1 MGNCIICGTP
11 VDGEICQSHE
21 EDAVFEF
28 RGTTA
33 SQLTPDRYY
42 RGTVDGYADFGVFVD
57 IGDHVTGL
65 LHRSELDQR
74 LESLDWE
81 PGDDVFVQVLDVRDN
96 GNVDLGWSIRQ
107 REREFRGK
115 LIETADDEYR
125 PEELEDDA
133 DGASA
138 DANES
143 SAETTTETTDESES
157 STETPDESPAATS
170 DGSDQELT
178 DDRAAK
184 AGELQAAPEDTE
196 PESEPETESVDD
208 GQPAAAEAAGT
219 VTSGGSV
226 ATESAAASTP
236 ATDDAAD
243 AEPESES
250 EPALKRTT
258 IESIENKVGSV
269 VRLEGEITGV
279 RQTSGPTVFELR
291 DETGTVECAA
301 FEEAGVRAYPDVE
314 LEDVVALEGEV
325 ERHHGDLQVETE
337 SLDILEGEDEQTI
350 VDRLESAIER
360 EARPAD
366 VALLADHEAV
376 AAVED
381 EVADAATAIRRA
393 VMEARPV
400 VVRHGATADGY
411 VAGAAIE
418 RAVLPLIREKHTR
431 EDAEYHYFERRPLDG
446 RVYDMD
452 AATSDVTSMLE
463 ARDRH
468 GEQLPLVVLVD
479 AGSTIESTDGYELL
493 SLYDADSVVIDDSR
507 ADDEVGDAVDVAVAP
522 SLAGADVTDV
532 TSTALATNVAAHVN
546 DDVRDD
552 LEHLP
557 AVSYWENTPEDYL
570 ELATEA
576 GYDETGVSERREAI
590 ALEAYYQSYK
600 DKRELVIDLLF
611 GDDESARPRDGDLA
625 AHVSEQFRDKL
636 ETELE
641 TARENLTVRGLDG
654 VTVSV
659 LDTDAFTHRYN
670 FPTTILLL
678 DALHRSERDR
688 ADPPYVTLG
697 VGDDELHVRATEPVN
712 VRDLGD
718 AIAEAVP
725 NGGVSV
731 VGGRDGHV
739 EFLPG
744 ARDAVREAA
753 LEALGETLA

>member
-11 VDGEICQSHE
+11 VDGEICESHE

-28 RGTTA
+28 RGTSA
-33 SQLTPDRYY
+33 SQLTPGRYY

-81 PGDDVFVQVLDVRDN
+81 PGDEVFVQVLDVRDN

-107 REREFRGK
+107 REREFRGH

-125 PEELEDDA
+125 PEDLEDEGEDDTA
-133 DGASA
+133 
-138 DANES
+138 
-143 SAETTTETTDESES
+143 AETVDESD
-157 STETPDESPAATS
+157 DESPA
-170 DGSDQELT
+170 
-178 DDRAAK
+178 
-184 AGELQAAPEDTE
+184 AGELQAAATE
-196 PESEPETESVDD
+196 ETE
-208 GQPAAAEAAGT
+208 PAAAEPAGA
-219 VTSGGSV
+219 VSSSGSV
-226 ATESAAASTP
+226 ATETAAASTP
-236 ATDDAAD
+236 TTDDAETE
-243 AEPESES
+243 AEE

-258 IESIENKVGSV
+258 VDAIENQVGSV

-291 DETGTVECAA
+291 DETATVECAA
-301 FEEAGVRAYPDVE
+301 FKEAGVRAYPAVE
-314 LEDVVALEGEV
+314 LEDIVALEGEV
-325 ERHHGDLQVETE
+325 ERHNGDLQVETE
-337 SLDILEGEDEQTI
+337 SLDILEGEARETV
-350 VDRLESAIER
+350 VDRLESALER
-360 EARPAD
+360 EARPDD
-366 VALLADHEAV
+366 VAPLADHDAV

-381 EVADAATAIRRA
+381 GIADAATAIRRA

-452 AATSDVTSMLE
+452 AATNDVTSMLE

-468 GEQLPLVVLVD
+468 GEQLPLVVLID
-479 AGSTIESTDGYELL
+479 AGSTVESVDGYDLL
-493 SLYDADSVVIDDSR
+493 SLYDAEALVIDDSR
-507 ADDEVGDAVDVAVAP
+507 ADGEITDAVSVAVAP
-522 SLAGADVTDV
+522 SLAGADVSDV

-557 AVSYWENTPEDYL
+557 AVSYWEETPEAYL
-570 ELATEA
+570 ELAREA
-576 GYDETGVSERREAI
+576 GYDETGVSERREAV

-600 DKRELVIDLLF
+600 DKRELIIDLLF
-611 GDDESARPRDGDLA
+611 GDGEDSDRPRNGDLA

-641 TARENLTVRGLDG
+641 TARENLTVEGVDG

-688 ADPPYVTLG
+688 ADTYVTLG
-697 VGDDELHVRATEPVN
+697 VGDDELHVRATADVN

-725 NGGVSV
+725 HGGVSV
-731 VGGRDGHV
+731 VGGVDGHV

-744 ARDAVREAA
+744 ERDAVREAA

>member
-11 VDGEICQSHE
+11 VDGEICESHE

-28 RGTTA
+28 RGTAA
-33 SQLTPDRYY
+33 SQLTPGRYY

-65 LHRSELDQR
+65 LHRSELDRR

-115 LIETADDEYR
+115 LIETADDEYQ
-125 PEELEDDA
+125 PE
-133 DGASA
+133 
-138 DANES
+138 
-143 SAETTTETTDESES
+143 DESETEES
-157 STETPDESPAATS
+157 STETTTESELESADESDAS
-170 DGSDQELT
+170 
-178 DDRAAK
+178 
-184 AGELQAAPEDTE
+184 AGELQAAAEESETD
-196 PESEPETESVDD
+196 SEPEPNADSVDD
-208 GQPAAAEAAGT
+208 GQPAAAETAGT
-219 VTSGGSV
+219 VASSGSV

-236 ATDDAAD
+236 TAEDAAD
-243 AEPESES
+243 ADTES
-250 EPALKRTT
+250 EPEPALNRTT
-258 IESIENKVGSV
+258 IDAIENQVGSV

-279 RQTSGPTVFELR
+279 RQTSGPTVFELS

-301 FEEAGVRAYPDVE
+301 FEEAGVRAYPQVE
-314 LEDVVALEGEV
+314 IDDVVALEGEV
-325 ERHHGDLQVETE
+325 EHHHGDLQVETE
-337 SLDILEGEDEQTI
+337 TLDILEGEDRETV
-350 VDRLESAIER
+350 VDRLESAIEE

-366 VALLADHEAV
+366 VAPLADHEAV

-381 EVADAATAIRRA
+381 SIADAATAIRRA
-393 VMEARPV
+393 VMEARPI

-431 EDAEYHYFERRPLDG
+431 DDAEYHYFERRPLDG

-479 AGSTIESTDGYELL
+479 AGSTIESIDGYELL
-493 SLYDADSVVIDDSR
+493 SLYDADALVIDDSR
-507 ADDEVGDAVDVAVAP
+507 ADEQITDAVDVAVAP
-522 SLAGADVTDV
+522 SLAGVDVDDV
-532 TSTALATNVAAHVN
+532 TSAALAANVAAHVN
-546 DDVRDD
+546 DDVRAD

-557 AVSYWENTPEDYL
+557 AVSYWENTPDAYL
-570 ELATEA
+570 ELASEA
-576 GYDETGVSERREAI
+576 GYDETGISERREAV

-611 GDDESARPRDGDLA
+611 GDDESDRPRNGDLA

-641 TARENLTVRGLDG
+641 TARENLSVRGING

-678 DALHRSERDR
+678 DALHRGERDR
-688 ADPPYVTLG
+688 TDPPYVTLG

-725 NGGVSV
+725 NAGVSV
-731 VGGRDGHV
+731 VGGQDGHV

-744 ARDAVREAA
+744 ERDAVREAA

>member
-1 MGNCIICGTP
+1 MGNCIICGTS

-28 RGTTA
+28 RGTA
-33 SQLTPDRYY
+33 PSQLTPGRYY

-65 LHRSELDQR
+65 LHRSELDKR

-81 PGDDVFVQVLDVRDN
+81 PGDEVFVQVLDVRDN

-107 REREFRGK
+107 REREFRGH
-115 LIETADDEYR
+115 LVETADDEFL
-125 PEELEDDA
+125 PEELEDDGDDGSDDDSA
-133 DGASA
+133 DDSDAEPEPAPETAASA
-138 DANES
+138 DDTGPSDEAS
-143 SAETTTETTDESES
+143 PSTGGAET
-157 STETPDESPAATS
+157 
-170 DGSDQELT
+170 
-178 DDRAAK
+178 
-184 AGELQAAPEDTE
+184 
-196 PESEPETESVDD
+196 V
-208 GQPAAAEAAGT
+208 AAE
-219 VTSGGSV
+219 SGSV
-226 ATESAAASTP
+226 AAETAVSTP

-243 AEPESES
+243 AEPEA

-258 IESIENKVGSV
+258 IDAIGNQVGSV

-291 DETGTVECAA
+291 DETATVECAA
-301 FEEAGVRAYPDVE
+301 FEEAGVRAYPDVDV
-314 LEDVVALEGEV
+314 EDVVALEGEI

-337 SLDILEGEDEQTI
+337 TLEILEGEARETV

-366 VALLADHEAV
+366 VAPLADHDAV
-376 AAVED
+376 AAVES
-381 EVADAATAIRRA
+381 EIGDAATAIRRA

-400 VVRHGATADGY
+400 VVRHAATADGY

-418 RAVLPLIREKHTR
+418 RAALPLIREKHTR
-431 EDAEYHYFERRPLDG
+431 EDAEYHYFERRPLEG

-452 AATSDVTSMLE
+452 AATDDVTSMLE

-468 GEQLPLVVLVD
+468 DEQLPLVVLVG
-479 AGSTIESTDGYELL
+479 AGSTVESVDGYELL
-493 SLYDADSVVIDDSR
+493 SLYGAEALVVDDSR
-507 ADDEVGDAVDVAVAP
+507 ADEEVVDAVTAAVAP
-522 SLAGADVTDV
+522 SLAGADVADA
-532 TSTALATNVAAHVN
+532 TSTALAANVAAHVN
-546 DDVRDD
+546 DDVRAD

-557 AVSYWENTPEDYL
+557 AVSYWEDAPETYL
-570 ELATEA
+570 ELAAEA
-576 GYDETGVSERREAI
+576 GYDETDISERREAV
-590 ALEAYYQSYK
+590 ALEAFYQSYK
-600 DKRELVIDLLF
+600 DKRELIADLLF
-611 GDDESARPRDGDLA
+611 DGNADLA

-641 TARENLTVRGLDG
+641 TARENRTTREVDGLTV
-654 VTVSV
+654 TV
-659 LDTDAFTHRYN
+659 LDTDAFTHRYD

-678 DALHRSERDR
+678 DALHRREREES
-688 ADPPYVTLG
+688 AATLG
-697 VGDDELHVRATEPVN
+697 VGDDELHVRTTERVD
-712 VRDLGD
+712 VRDLGS
-718 AIAEAVP
+718 AIAERVP
-725 NGGVSV
+725 NGGVHV

-744 ARDAVREAA
+744 ERDAVQEAA

>member
-11 VDGEICQSHE
+11 VDGEICESHE

-28 RGTTA
+28 DGNSP
-33 SQLTPDRYY
+33 SQLTPGRYY

-65 LHRSELDQR
+65 LHRSELDKR

-115 LIETADDEYR
+115 LIDTGSDEVR
-125 PEELEDDA
+125 PEEFEDD
-133 DGASA
+133 
-138 DANES
+138 
-143 SAETTTETTDESES
+143 TDETATHAGATDDAVDADDVAAGDLQAAADDGGPTE
-157 STETPDESPAATS
+157 TETP
-170 DGSDQELT
+170 
-178 DDRAAK
+178 
-184 AGELQAAPEDTE
+184 APDA
-196 PESEPETESVDD
+196 SE
-208 GQPAAAEAAGT
+208 T
-219 VTSGGSV
+219 VTGGSGSV

-243 AEPESES
+243 AEPET
-250 EPALKRTT
+250 EPALNRTT
-258 IESIENKVGSV
+258 IDSIDAQVGSV

-291 DETGTVECAA
+291 DETATVECAA

-314 LEDVVALEGEV
+314 IDDVVALEGEV
-325 ERHHGDLQVETE
+325 ERHHGELQIETE
-337 SLDILEGEDEQTI
+337 SLEILAGEERET
-350 VDRLESAIER
+350 VHDRLEDAIES
-360 EARPAD
+360 EARPAAVD
-366 VALLADHEAV
+366 LLADHDAV
-376 AAVED
+376 TAVED
-381 EVADAATAIRRA
+381 GLVDAATAIRRA
-393 VMEARPV
+393 VMEARPI

-452 AATSDVTSMLE
+452 AATNDVTSMLE

-479 AGSTIESTDGYELL
+479 AGSTVESVDGYDLL
-493 SLYDADSVVIDDSR
+493 SMYDANALVIDDSR
-507 ADDEVGDAVDVAVAP
+507 ADEAIVDAVSVAVTP
-522 SLAGADVTDV
+522 SLEGVDVSDV
-532 TSTALATNVAAHVN
+532 TSTALAANVAAHVS
-546 DDVRDD
+546 DDVRSD

-557 AVSYWENTPEDYL
+557 AVSYWEDAPADYVD
-570 ELATEA
+570 LAAEA
-576 GYDETGVSERREAI
+576 GYDETDIANRREAV

-600 DKRELVIDLLF
+600 DKRELIIDLLF
-611 GDDESARPRDGDLA
+611 EDSDASTPRNDGLA
-625 AHVSEQFRDKL
+625 AHVSEQFRAKL
-636 ETELE
+636 ESELE
-641 TARENLTVRGLDG
+641 TAQENCTVRGVDG
-654 VTVSV
+654 VTVTL
-659 LDTDAFTHRYN
+659 LDTDAFTHRYD
-670 FPTTILLL
+670 FPTTVLLL
-678 DALHRSERDR
+678 DELHRRERDR
-688 ADPPYVTLG
+688 ADAPFVTLG
-697 VGDDELHVRATEPVN
+697 VGSDELHVRATESLN

-718 AIAEAVP
+718 AIAEQASDA
-725 NGGVSV
+725 GVSV
-731 VGGRDGHV
+731 VGGADGHV

-744 ARDAVREAA
+744 ERDAVREAA
-753 LEALGETLA
+753 IDALAETLA

>member
-11 VDGEICQSHE
+11 VDGEICESHE

-28 RGTTA
+28 RGTSP
-33 SQLTPDRYY
+33 SQLTPGRYY
-42 RGTVDGYADFGVFVD
+42 RGTVDGYADFGVFID

-65 LHRSELDQR
+65 LHRSELDRR

-107 REREFRGK
+107 REREFRGH
-115 LIETADDEYR
+115 LIETADGEYR
-125 PEELEDDA
+125 PEDLEDEED
-133 DGASA
+133 D
-138 DANES
+138 
-143 SAETTTETTDESES
+143 TETETSDES
-157 STETPDESPAATS
+157 DAESPS
-170 DGSDQELT
+170 
-178 DDRAAK
+178 
-184 AGELQAAPEDTE
+184 AGELQAAAN
-196 PESEPETESVDD
+196 ETET
-208 GQPAAAEAAGT
+208 AAAEPAGA
-219 VTSGGSV
+219 VSSSGSV
-226 ATESAAASTP
+226 ATETAAASTP
-236 ATDDAAD
+236 TTDDAA
-243 AEPESES
+243 EE

-258 IESIENKVGSV
+258 VDAIENQVGSV

-291 DETGTVECAA
+291 DETATVECAA
-301 FEEAGVRAYPDVE
+301 FKEAGVRAYPAVE
-314 LEDVVALEGEV
+314 LEDIVALEGEV
-325 ERHHGDLQVETE
+325 ERHNGDLQVETE
-337 SLDILEGEDEQTI
+337 SLEILDGEARQTV
-350 VDRLESAIER
+350 VDRLESALEQ
-360 EARPAD
+360 EARPED
-366 VALLADHEAV
+366 VAPLADHDAV

-381 EVADAATAIRRA
+381 GIADAATAIRRA

-452 AATSDVTSMLE
+452 AATNDVTSMLE

-479 AGSTIESTDGYELL
+479 AGSTVESVDGYDLL
-493 SLYDADSVVIDDSR
+493 SLYDAEALVIDDSR
-507 ADDEVGDAVDVAVAP
+507 ADDEITDAVSVAVAP
-522 SLAGADVTDV
+522 SLAGADVADV

-557 AVSYWENTPEDYL
+557 AVSYWEDTPEAYL
-570 ELATEA
+570 ELAREA
-576 GYDETGVSERREAI
+576 GYDETGVSERREAV

-600 DKRELVIDLLF
+600 DKRELIIDLLF
-611 GDDESARPRDGDLA
+611 GDGEDSERPRNGDLA

-641 TARENLTVRGLDG
+641 TARENLTVEDVDG

-678 DALHRSERDR
+678 DALHRSEREQ
-688 ADPPYVTLG
+688 AATHVTLG
-697 VGDDELHVRATEPVN
+697 VGDDELHVRATEDVN

-731 VGGRDGHV
+731 VGGADGHV

-744 ARDAVREAA
+744 ERDAVRDAA

>member
-11 VDGEICQSHE
+11 VDGEICESHE

-28 RGTTA
+28 HGNSP
-33 SQLTPDRYY
+33 SQLTPGRYY

-65 LHRSELDQR
+65 LHRSELDKR

-81 PGDDVFVQVLDVRDN
+81 PGDDVFVQVLEVRDN

-115 LIETADDEYR
+115 LIDTGTDEVRPEAFETEDDDHSQETADGGDRSEAAVS
-125 PEELEDDA
+125 DVDA
-133 DGASA
+133 DDVEAGDLQATA
-138 DANES
+138 DDGGP
-143 SAETTTETTDESES
+143 TD
-157 STETPDESPAATS
+157 TESPAPDASETVAS
-170 DGSDQELT
+170 GS
-178 DDRAAK
+178 
-184 AGELQAAPEDTE
+184 
-196 PESEPETESVDD
+196 
-208 GQPAAAEAAGT
+208 
-219 VTSGGSV
+219 GSV

-243 AEPESES
+243 AEP
-250 EPALKRTT
+250 ALNRTT
-258 IESIENKVGSV
+258 IDAIDSQVGSV

-291 DETGTVECAA
+291 DETATVECAA

-314 LEDVVALEGEV
+314 IDDVVALEGEV
-325 ERHHGDLQVETE
+325 ERHHGELQIETE
-337 SLDILEGEDEQTI
+337 SLNILQDEDRQA
-350 VDRLESAIER
+350 VRDRLENAIES

-366 VALLADHEAV
+366 VGLLADNDAV
-376 AAVED
+376 TAVED
-381 EVADAATAIRRA
+381 GIVDAATAIRRA
-393 VMEARPV
+393 VMEARPI

-452 AATSDVTSMLE
+452 AATDDVTSMLE

-479 AGSTIESTDGYELL
+479 AGSTVESVDGYDLL
-493 SLYDADSVVIDDSR
+493 SMYDAEALVVDDSR
-507 ADDEVGDAVDVAVAP
+507 ADEEIGDAVTVAVAP
-522 SLAGADVTDV
+522 SLAGADVSDV
-532 TSTALATNVAAHVN
+532 TSTALAANVAAHVN
-546 DDVRDD
+546 DGVRAD
-552 LEHLP
+552 LQHLP
-557 AVSYWENTPEDYL
+557 AVSYWENAPADYVD
-570 ELATEA
+570 LAADA
-576 GYDETGVSERREAI
+576 GYDETAISNRREAV

-611 GDDESARPRDGDLA
+611 EDSDASSPRNDGLA
-625 AHVSEQFRDKL
+625 AHVSEQFRAKL

-641 TARENLTVRGLDG
+641 TAQENATDRAVDG
-654 VTVSV
+654 VTVTL
-659 LDTDAFTHRYN
+659 LDTDAFTHRYD
-670 FPTTILLL
+670 FPTTVLLL
-678 DALHRSERDR
+678 DELHRRERDR
-688 ADPPYVTLG
+688 ADTPFVTLG
-697 VGDDELHVRATEPVN
+697 VGSDELHVRTTASLN

-718 AIAEAVP
+718 AIAERAP
-725 NGGVSV
+725 NAGVSV
-731 VGGRDGHV
+731 VGGADGHV

-744 ARDAVREAA
+744 ERDAVREAA
-753 LEALGETLA
+753 LDALAETLA

>member
-28 RGTTA
+28 TGTSA
-33 SQLTPDRYY
+33 SQLTPGRYY
-42 RGTVDGYADFGVFVD
+42 RGTVDGYADFGVFID

-65 LHRSELDQR
+65 LHRSELDRR

-115 LIETADDEYR
+115 LIETADGEYR
-125 PEELEDDA
+125 PDELEAETDDET
-133 DGASA
+133 DDEA
-138 DANES
+138 DAPAIGES
-143 SAETTTETTDESES
+143 
-157 STETPDESPAATS
+157 
-170 DGSDQELT
+170 T
-178 DDRAAK
+178 DDGEQEFSDDGGVT
-184 AGELQAAPEDTE
+184 AGELQAAADE
-196 PESEPETESVDD
+196 PEPETSPDAVDEN
-208 GQPAAAEAAGT
+208 QPAAAETAGT
-219 VTSGGSV
+219 VASSGSV
-226 ATESAAASTP
+226 ATESAAASRP
-236 ATDDAAD
+236 ATDAESD
-243 AEPESES
+243 AESEA
-250 EPALKRTT
+250 ALNRTAIDA
-258 IESIENKVGSV
+258 IETQVGNV

-314 LEDVVALEGEV
+314 VDDAVALEGEV

-337 SLDILEGEDEQTI
+337 VLEVLSDEDRKTV

-360 EARPAD
+360 EARPSN
-366 VALLADHEAV
+366 VALLADHESV

-381 EVADAATAIRRA
+381 EIADAATTIRRA
-393 VMEARPV
+393 VMEARPI

-411 VAGAAIE
+411 IAGAAIE

-431 EDAEYHYFERRPLDG
+431 DDAEYHYFERRPLDG

-452 AATSDVTSMLE
+452 AATSDVTTMLE

-468 GEQLPLVVLVD
+468 GEQIPLVLLVD
-479 AGSTIESTDGYELL
+479 AGATVESVDGYELL
-493 SLYDADSVVIDDSR
+493 SLYGAEALVIDDSR
-507 ADDEVGDAVDVAVAP
+507 ADEQIDESVDVTVAP
-522 SLAGADVTDV
+522 SLADVDVTDV
-532 TSTALATNVAAHVN
+532 TSTALAANVAAHVN
-546 DDVRDD
+546 DDVRTD

-557 AVSYWENTPEDYL
+557 ALSYWEDTPAAYI

-576 GYDETGVSERREAI
+576 GYDETGVSERREAV

-611 GDDESARPRDGDLA
+611 GESEGSDAPHDGDLA

-641 TARENLTVRGLDG
+641 TARENLSVRDVNG
-654 VTVSV
+654 VSVSV

-688 ADPPYVTLG
+688 VNPPSVTLG

-718 AIAEAVP
+718 AIAEVVP
-725 NGGVSV
+725 NAGVSV

-744 ARDAVREAA
+744 ERDAVREAA

>member
-11 VDGEICQSHE
+11 VDGEICESHE

-33 SQLTPDRYY
+33 SQLTPGRYY

-107 REREFRGK
+107 REREFRGH

-125 PEELEDDA
+125 PEEFEDDA
-133 DGASA
+133 D
-138 DANES
+138 ES
-143 SAETTTETTDESES
+143 SSESTTESA
-157 STETPDESPAATS
+157 DESPDETATETADESSDEPAASTE
-170 DGSDQELT
+170 DLT

-184 AGELQAAPEDTE
+184 AGELQAAAEET
-196 PESEPETESVDD
+196 ESEPETDSAEG
-208 GQPAAAEAAGT
+208 GQPAAAETAGA
-219 VTSGGSV
+219 VASSGSV

-236 ATDDAAD
+236 ATDDTTDADHDAA
-243 AEPESES
+243 S
-250 EPALKRTT
+250 EPGLKRTT
-258 IESIENKVGSV
+258 VEAIENQVGSV

-301 FEEAGVRAYPDVE
+301 FEEAGVRAYPAVE
-314 LEDVVALEGEV
+314 LDDIVRLEGEV
-325 ERHHGDLQVETE
+325 EHHHGDLQVETE
-337 SLDILEGEDEQTI
+337 SLDILEGEEREPI

-360 EARPAD
+360 EARPAE
-366 VALLADHEAV
+366 VAPLADHDAV
-376 AAVED
+376 AAVE
-381 EVADAATAIRRA
+381 ENIGDAATAIRRA
-393 VMEARPV
+393 VMEARPI

-452 AATSDVTSMLE
+452 AATNDVTSMLE

-468 GEQLPLVVLVD
+468 GEQVPLVVLVD
-479 AGSTIESTDGYELL
+479 AGSTIESADGYEFL
-493 SLYDADSVVIDDSR
+493 SLYDANSLVIDDSR
-507 ADDEVGDAVDVAVAP
+507 ADDQIADAVDVAVAP
-522 SLAGADVTDV
+522 SLAGVDVSDVTA
-532 TSTALATNVAAHVN
+532 TALASNVAAHVN
-546 DDVRDD
+546 DDVRSD

-557 AVSYWENTPEDYL
+557 AVSYWEDTPEDYL

-576 GYDETGVSERREAI
+576 GYDETGISERREAV

-600 DKRELVIDLLF
+600 DKRELIIDLLF
-611 GDDESARPRDGDLA
+611 GDGEASDRPRNGDLA

-641 TARENLTVRGLDG
+641 TARENLTVQGVDG

-688 ADPPYVTLG
+688 ADPPVVTLG

-731 VGGRDGHV
+731 VGGQDGHV

-744 ARDAVREAA
+744 ERDAVREAA

>member
-11 VDGEICQSHE
+11 VDGEICESHE

-28 RGTTA
+28 RGTSA
-33 SQLTPDRYY
+33 SQLTPGRYY

-107 REREFRGK
+107 REREFRGH
-115 LIETADDEYR
+115 LIETADGEFR
-125 PEELEDDA
+125 PEDLEDDE
-133 DGASA
+133 D
-138 DANES
+138 
-143 SAETTTETTDESES
+143 ETTTETADEG
-157 STETPDESPAATS
+157 DAESPS
-170 DGSDQELT
+170 
-178 DDRAAK
+178 
-184 AGELQAAPEDTE
+184 AGELQAAANDTE
-196 PESEPETESVDD
+196 S
-208 GQPAAAEAAGT
+208 AAAEPAGA
-219 VTSGGSV
+219 VSSSGSV
-226 ATESAAASTP
+226 ATETATASTP
-236 ATDDAAD
+236 TAD
-243 AEPESES
+243 SETEQ
-250 EPALKRTT
+250 EPALNRTT
-258 IESIENKVGSV
+258 VDAIDTQVGNV

-291 DETGTVECAA
+291 DETATVECAA
-301 FEEAGVRAYPDVE
+301 FKEAGVRAYPAVE
-314 LEDVVALEGEV
+314 LEDIVALEGEV
-325 ERHHGDLQVETE
+325 ERHNGDLQVETE
-337 SLDILEGEDEQTI
+337 SLEILEAEARET
-350 VDRLESAIER
+350 VADRLESALEQ
-360 EARPAD
+360 EARPED
-366 VALLADHEAV
+366 VAPLADHDAV

-381 EVADAATAIRRA
+381 GIADAATAIRRA

-452 AATSDVTSMLE
+452 AATNDVTSMLE

-479 AGSTIESTDGYELL
+479 AGSTVESVDGYDLL
-493 SLYDADSVVIDDSR
+493 SLYDADALVIDDSR
-507 ADDEVGDAVDVAVAP
+507 ADDEITDAVSVAVAP
-522 SLAGADVTDV
+522 SLAGADVSAV
-532 TSTALATNVAAHVN
+532 TSTALAANVAAHVN
-546 DDVRDD
+546 DDVRND

-557 AVSYWENTPEDYL
+557 AVSYWEDTPEAYL
-570 ELATEA
+570 ELAREA
-576 GYDETGVSERREAI
+576 GYDETGVSERREAV

-600 DKRELVIDLLF
+600 DKRELIIDLLF
-611 GDDESARPRDGDLA
+611 GDGESERPRDGDLA

-641 TARENLTVRGLDG
+641 TARENLTVEGVDG

-688 ADPPYVTLG
+688 ADTYVTLG
-697 VGDDELHVRATEPVN
+697 VGDDELHVRATEDVN

-731 VGGRDGHV
+731 VGGADGHV

-744 ARDAVREAA
+744 ERDAVRDAA

>member
-11 VDGEICQSHE
+11 VDGEICESHE

-28 RGTTA
+28 HGNSP

-57 IGDHVTGL
+57 VGDHVTGL

-81 PGDDVFVQVLDVRDN
+81 PGDSVYVQVLDVRDN
-96 GNVDLGWSIRQ
+96 DNVDLGWSIRQ

-115 LIETADDEYR
+115 LIDTGNGERLPDVE
-125 PEELEDDA
+125 
-133 DGASA
+133 
-138 DANES
+138 
-143 SAETTTETTDESES
+143 DESES
-157 STETPDESPAATS
+157 TETADASTDETASATDEAETRSEPDAADDVKAGDLQTGAD
-170 DGSDQELT
+170 DGS
-178 DDRAAK
+178 
-184 AGELQAAPEDTE
+184 AAPNA
-196 PESEPETESVDD
+196 SE
-208 GQPAAAEAAGT
+208 T
-219 VTSGGSV
+219 VTTGSGSV
-226 ATESAAASTP
+226 AAETAAPSTP

-243 AEPESES
+243 AKPEAEA
-250 EPALKRTT
+250 EPALNRTT
-258 IESIENKVGSV
+258 IDSIDNQVGSV

-291 DETGTVECAA
+291 DETATVECAA

-314 LEDVVALEGEV
+314 IDDVVALEGEV

-337 SLDILEGEDEQTI
+337 TLEILDGEESETI
-350 VDRLESAIER
+350 RQRLEEAIESQ
-360 EARPAD
+360 ARPAD
-366 VALLADHEAV
+366 VSLLAEHD
-376 AAVED
+376 AVESVED
-381 EVADAATAIRRA
+381 GLVEAATTIRRA

-411 VAGAAIE
+411 VGGAAIE

-452 AATSDVTSMLE
+452 AATNDVTSMLE

-468 GEQLPLVVLVD
+468 GEQLPLVVLVN
-479 AGSTIESTDGYELL
+479 AGSTEESVDGYDLL
-493 SLYDADSVVIDDSR
+493 SLYDAETVVIDDSR
-507 ADDEVGDAVDVAVAP
+507 ADDEITDAVSVAVAP
-522 SLAGADVTDV
+522 SLGGADVSDL
-532 TSTALATNVAAHVN
+532 TSTALAANIAAHVN

-557 AVSYWENTPEDYL
+557 AVSYWENTPKAYVD
-570 ELATEA
+570 LATEA
-576 GYDETGVSERREAI
+576 GYDETGISERREAV

-611 GDDESARPRDGDLA
+611 DDGEGSEIPRDGDLA

-641 TARENLTVRGLDG
+641 TARENLETEEVDG
-654 VTVSV
+654 VTVAV

-670 FPTTILLL
+670 FPTTTLLL
-678 DALHRSERDR
+678 DALHRRQRDEG
-688 ADPPYVTLG
+688 PFVTLG
-697 VGDDELHVRATEPVN
+697 VGDDELHVRATESLN

-718 AIAEAVP
+718 AIDDAAP
-725 NGGVSV
+725 NAGVSV
-731 VGGRDGHV
+731 VGGQDGHV

-744 ARDAVREAA
+744 ERDAVRDAA

>member
-11 VDGEICQSHE
+11 VDGEICESHE

-28 RGTTA
+28 RGTSP
-33 SQLTPDRYY
+33 SQLTPGRYY
-42 RGTVDGYADFGVFVD
+42 RGTVDGYADFGVFID

-65 LHRSELDQR
+65 LHRSELDRR

-81 PGDDVFVQVLDVRDN
+81 PGDEVFVQVLDVRDN

-107 REREFRGK
+107 REREFRGH

-125 PEELEDDA
+125 PEDLEDEEDDTA
-133 DGASA
+133 
-138 DANES
+138 
-143 SAETTTETTDESES
+143 AETSDES
-157 STETPDESPAATS
+157 DAESPS
-170 DGSDQELT
+170 
-178 DDRAAK
+178 
-184 AGELQAAPEDTE
+184 AGELQAAAN
-196 PESEPETESVDD
+196 ETET
-208 GQPAAAEAAGT
+208 AAAEPAGA
-219 VTSGGSV
+219 VSSSGSV
-226 ATESAAASTP
+226 ATETAAASTP
-236 ATDDAAD
+236 TTDDD
-243 AEPESES
+243 AETDSET
-250 EPALKRTT
+250 EAEEAPALKRTT
-258 IESIENKVGSV
+258 VDAIENQVGSV

-291 DETGTVECAA
+291 DETATVECAA
-301 FEEAGVRAYPDVE
+301 FKEAGVRAYPAVE
-314 LEDVVALEGEV
+314 LEDIVALEGEV
-325 ERHHGDLQVETE
+325 ERHNGDLQIETE
-337 SLDILEGEDEQTI
+337 SLDILDGEARETV
-350 VDRLESAIER
+350 VDRLESALEQ
-360 EARPAD
+360 EARPED
-366 VALLADHEAV
+366 VAPLADHDAV

-381 EVADAATAIRRA
+381 GIGDAATAIRRA

-452 AATSDVTSMLE
+452 AATNDVTSMLE

-479 AGSTIESTDGYELL
+479 AGSTVESADGYDLL
-493 SLYDADSVVIDDSR
+493 SLYDAEALVIDDSR
-507 ADDEVGDAVDVAVAP
+507 ADDEVADAVSVAVAP
-522 SLAGADVTDV
+522 SLAGADVADV
-532 TSTALATNVAAHVN
+532 TSTSLATNVAAHVN

-557 AVSYWENTPEDYL
+557 AVSYWEDTPEAYL
-570 ELATEA
+570 DLAREA
-576 GYDETGVSERREAI
+576 GYDETGVSERREAV

-600 DKRELVIDLLF
+600 DKRELIIDLLF
-611 GDDESARPRDGDLA
+611 GDGEDSERPRDGDLA

-641 TARENLTVRGLDG
+641 TARENLTVEDVDG

-678 DALHRSERDR
+678 DALHRSERDQ
-688 ADPPYVTLG
+688 AETPYVTLG
-697 VGDDELHVRATEPVN
+697 VGDDELHVRATEDVN

-725 NGGVSV
+725 DGGVSV
-731 VGGRDGHV
+731 VGGADGHV

-744 ARDAVREAA
+744 ERDAVRDAA

>member
-11 VDGEICQSHE
+11 VDGEICESHE

-28 RGTTA
+28 RGTSA
-33 SQLTPDRYY
+33 SQLTPGRYY

-107 REREFRGK
+107 REREFRGH
-115 LIETADDEYR
+115 LIETADDEHR
-125 PEELEDDA
+125 PEDVDDEST
-133 DGASA
+133 DDESA
-138 DANES
+138 
-143 SAETTTETTDESES
+143 TETADESDRE
-157 STETPDESPAATS
+157 P
-170 DGSDQELT
+170 T

-184 AGELQAAPEDTE
+184 AGELQAAAEETE
-196 PESEPETESVDD
+196 PASEPETESVDE
-208 GQPAAAEAAGT
+208 GQPAAAEPTGT
-219 VTSGGSV
+219 VTSSGSV
-226 ATESAAASTP
+226 ATGSAAASAP

-243 AEPESES
+243 AESEAES
-250 EPALKRTT
+250 EPTLKRTT
-258 IESIENKVGSV
+258 IDAIENQVGSV

-291 DETGTVECAA
+291 DETATVECAA

-314 LEDVVALEGEV
+314 LDDVVALEGEV

-337 SLDILEGEDEQTI
+337 SLDILDGEERETV

-360 EARPAD
+360 EARPAE

-381 EVADAATAIRRA
+381 GIADAATAIRRA
-393 VMEARPV
+393 VMEARPI

-452 AATSDVTSMLE
+452 AATGDVTSMLE

-479 AGSTIESTDGYELL
+479 AGSTVESVDGYDLL
-493 SLYDADSVVIDDSR
+493 SVYDADSLVIDDSR
-507 ADDEVGDAVDVAVAP
+507 ADEEVADAVDVAVAP

-546 DDVRDD
+546 DDVRAD

-557 AVSYWENTPEDYL
+557 AVSYWENTPEAYL

-576 GYDETGVSERREAI
+576 GYDETGVSERREAV

-611 GDDESARPRDGDLA
+611 GDGEESDRPRNGDLA

-641 TARENLTVRGLDG
+641 TARENLTVEGVDG

-678 DALHRSERDR
+678 DALHRTERDR

-718 AIAEAVP
+718 AIAEGVP

-731 VGGRDGHV
+731 VGGQDGHV

-744 ARDAVREAA
+744 KRDAVREAA

>member
-21 EDAVFEF
+21 EDALFEF
-28 RGTTA
+28 RGTAA
-33 SQLTPDRYY
+33 SQLTPGRYY

-81 PGDDVFVQVLDVRDN
+81 PGDDVYVQVLDVRDN

-115 LIETADDEYR
+115 LIETADDEFR
-125 PEELEDDA
+125 PEEFEDDA
-133 DGASA
+133 DDSS
-138 DANES
+138 DES
-143 SAETTTETTDESES
+143 TAETTDESE
-157 STETPDESPAATS
+157 
-170 DGSDQELT
+170 QELT
-178 DDRAAK
+178 DDRATK
-184 AGELQAAPEDTE
+184 AGELQAAAEETE
-196 PESEPETESVDD
+196 PDSETDTVDE
-208 GQPAAAEAAGT
+208 QPAAAETAGT
-219 VTSGGSV
+219 VTSSGSV
-226 ATESAAASTP
+226 ATESAAASAP

-243 AEPESES
+243 AEPESEP

-258 IESIENKVGSV
+258 IEAIENQVGSV

-314 LEDVVALEGEV
+314 LDDIVALEGEV
-325 ERHHGDLQVETE
+325 EHHHGDLQVETE
-337 SLDILEGEDEQTI
+337 SLEILEGEDRETV
-350 VDRLESAIER
+350 VDRLETAIER

-366 VALLADHEAV
+366 VAPLADHEAV

-381 EVADAATAIRRA
+381 GIADAATAIRRA

-493 SLYDADSVVIDDSR
+493 SLYDADALVIDDSR
-507 ADDEVGDAVDVAVAP
+507 ADDEIADAVDVAVAP
-522 SLAGADVTDV
+522 SIAGADVADV

-557 AVSYWENTPEDYL
+557 AVSYWENTPADYL

-576 GYDETGVSERREAI
+576 GYDETGVSERREAV

-611 GDDESARPRDGDLA
+611 DDDGDLA

-641 TARENLTVRGLDG
+641 TARENLSVRGVNG

-688 ADPPYVTLG
+688 ADPPFVTLG
-697 VGDDELHVRATEPVN
+697 VGDDELHVRATDPVN
-712 VRDLGD
+712 VRDIGD

-744 ARDAVREAA
+744 ERDAVREAA

>member
-1 MGNCIICGTP
+1 
-11 VDGEICQSHE
+11 V
-21 EDAVFEF
+21 
-28 RGTTA
+28 A
-33 SQLTPDRYY
+33 S
-42 RGTVDGYADFGVFVD
+42 
-57 IGDHVTGL
+57 
-65 LHRSELDQR
+65 S
-74 LESLDWE
+74 
-81 PGDDVFVQVLDVRDN
+81 
-96 GNVDLGWSIRQ
+96 
-107 REREFRGK
+107 
-115 LIETADDEYR
+115 
-125 PEELEDDA
+125 
-133 DGASA
+133 
-138 DANES
+138 
-143 SAETTTETTDESES
+143 
-157 STETPDESPAATS
+157 
-170 DGSDQELT
+170 
-178 DDRAAK
+178 
-184 AGELQAAPEDTE
+184 
-196 PESEPETESVDD
+196 
-208 GQPAAAEAAGT
+208 
-219 VTSGGSV
+219 GSV

-236 ATDDAAD
+236 ATDDAVD
-243 AEPESES
+243 TEPESES
-250 EPALKRTT
+250 EPALTRTT
-258 IESIENKVGSV
+258 IESIENKVGSI

-301 FEEAGVRAYPDVE
+301 FEEAGVRAYPAVE

-337 SLDILEGEDEQTI
+337 SLEILEDEARETI

-366 VALLADHEAV
+366 VAPLADHEAV

-381 EVADAATAIRRA
+381 EIADAATAIRRA

-400 VVRHGATADGY
+400 IVRHGATADGY

-452 AATSDVTSMLE
+452 AATSDVTSMLQ

-468 GEQLPLVVLVD
+468 GEQFPLVVLVD

-507 ADDEVGDAVDVAVAP
+507 ADDEVGEAVDIAVAP

-557 AVSYWENTPEDYL
+557 AVSYWEDTPEEYL

-576 GYDETGVSERREAI
+576 GYDETGVSERREAV

-611 GDDESARPRDGDLA
+611 GDGDESDRPRNGDLA

-641 TARENLTVRGLDG
+641 TARENLSVRGVNG

-688 ADPPYVTLG
+688 VDPPYVTLG
-697 VGDDELHVRATEPVN
+697 VGDDELHVRATDAVN
-712 VRDLGD
+712 VRDLGE

>member
-11 VDGEICQSHE
+11 VDGEICESHE

-28 RGTTA
+28 RGTAA
-33 SQLTPDRYY
+33 SQLTPGRYY

-115 LIETADDEYR
+115 LIETEDDEFQ
-125 PEELEDDA
+125 PDDLEDDA
-133 DGASA
+133 DAENGDDGA
-138 DANES
+138 
-143 SAETTTETTDESES
+143 TES
-157 STETPDESPAATS
+157 STDDSDAAEETEATT
-170 DGSDQELT
+170 T

-184 AGELQAAPEDTE
+184 AGELQAAAE
-196 PESEPETESVDD
+196 ETETEAETVDE
-208 GQPAAAEAAGT
+208 QPAAAEAAGA
-219 VTSGGSV
+219 VTSSGSV

-243 AEPESES
+243 AEPEAED

-258 IESIENKVGSV
+258 VEAIENQVGSV

-279 RQTSGPTVFELR
+279 RQTSGPTVFELT
-291 DETGTVECAA
+291 DETGSVECAA
-301 FEEAGVRAYPDVE
+301 FEEAGVRAYPNVE
-314 LEDVVALEGEV
+314 IDDVVALEGEV
-325 ERHHGDLQVETE
+325 EHHHGDLQVETE
-337 SLDILEGEDEQTI
+337 SLDVLEDDDRERV
-350 VDRLESAIER
+350 VDRLETAIER

-366 VALLADHEAV
+366 VAPLADHEAV

-381 EVADAATAIRRA
+381 GVADAATAIRRA
-393 VMEARPV
+393 VMEARPI

-431 EDAEYHYFERRPLDG
+431 DDAQYHYFERRPLDG

-452 AATSDVTSMLE
+452 AATGDVTSMLE

-479 AGSTIESTDGYELL
+479 AGSTVESVDGYDLL
-493 SLYDADSVVIDDSR
+493 SLYDADSLVIDDSR
-507 ADDEVGDAVDVAVAP
+507 ADQEVTDAVDLAVAP
-522 SLAGADVTDV
+522 SLAGVDVSDV
-532 TSTALATNVAAHVN
+532 TSTALAANVAAHVN
-546 DDVRDD
+546 DDVRAD

-557 AVSYWENTPEDYL
+557 AVSYWEDAPEAYL
-570 ELATEA
+570 ELAREA
-576 GYDETGVSERREAI
+576 GYDETGISERREAV
-590 ALEAYYQSYK
+590 ALQAYYQSYK
-600 DKRELVIDLLF
+600 DKRELIIDLLF
-611 GDDESARPRDGDLA
+611 GDGDTERPRDGDLA

-641 TARENLTVRGLDG
+641 TARENLSVRGVDG

-688 ADPPYVTLG
+688 ADPPVVTLG
-697 VGDDELHVRATEPVN
+697 VGDDELHVRATESVD
-712 VRDLGD
+712 VRELGD

-725 NGGVSV
+725 NGGVTV
-731 VGGRDGHV
+731 VGGQDGHV

-744 ARDAVREAA
+744 ERDAVREAA

>member
-11 VDGEICQSHE
+11 VDGEICESHE

-28 RGTTA
+28 RGTSP
-33 SQLTPDRYY
+33 SQLTPGRYY
-42 RGTVDGYADFGVFVD
+42 RGTVDGYADFGVFID

-65 LHRSELDQR
+65 LHRSELDRR

-81 PGDDVFVQVLDVRDN
+81 PGDEVFVQVLDVRDN

-107 REREFRGK
+107 REREFRGH

-125 PEELEDDA
+125 PEDLEDEED
-133 DGASA
+133 DTT
-138 DANES
+138 
-143 SAETTTETTDESES
+143 AETSDES
-157 STETPDESPAATS
+157 DAESPS
-170 DGSDQELT
+170 
-178 DDRAAK
+178 
-184 AGELQAAPEDTE
+184 AGELQAAAN
-196 PESEPETESVDD
+196 ETET
-208 GQPAAAEAAGT
+208 AAAEPAGA
-219 VTSGGSV
+219 VSSSGSV
-226 ATESAAASTP
+226 ATETAAASTP
-236 ATDDAAD
+236 TTDDAAEAD
-243 AEPESES
+243 SEAEAEEA
-250 EPALKRTT
+250 PALKRTT
-258 IESIENKVGSV
+258 VDAIENQVGSI

-291 DETGTVECAA
+291 DETATVECAA
-301 FEEAGVRAYPDVE
+301 FKEAGVRAYPAVE
-314 LEDVVALEGEV
+314 LEDIVALEGEV
-325 ERHHGDLQVETE
+325 ERHNGDLQIETE
-337 SLDILEGEDEQTI
+337 SLDILDGEARETV
-350 VDRLESAIER
+350 VDRLESALEQ
-360 EARPAD
+360 EARPED
-366 VALLADHEAV
+366 VAPLADHDAV

-381 EVADAATAIRRA
+381 GIADAATAIRRA

-452 AATSDVTSMLE
+452 AATNDVTSMLE

-479 AGSTIESTDGYELL
+479 AGSTVESVDGYDLL
-493 SLYDADSVVIDDSR
+493 SLYDAEALVIDDSR
-507 ADDEVGDAVDVAVAP
+507 ADDEVADAVSVAVAP
-522 SLAGADVTDV
+522 SLAGADVADV

-557 AVSYWENTPEDYL
+557 AVSYWEDTPEAYL
-570 ELATEA
+570 DLAREA
-576 GYDETGVSERREAI
+576 GYDETGVSERREAV

-600 DKRELVIDLLF
+600 DKRELIIDLLF
-611 GDDESARPRDGDLA
+611 GDGEDSDRPRNGDLA

-641 TARENLTVRGLDG
+641 TARENLTVEDVDG

-678 DALHRSERDR
+678 DALHRSEREQ
-688 ADPPYVTLG
+688 ADTHVTLG
-697 VGDDELHVRATEPVN
+697 VGDDELHIRATEDVN

-725 NGGVSV
+725 DGGVSV
-731 VGGRDGHV
+731 VGGADGHV

-744 ARDAVREAA
+744 ERDAVRDAA

>member
-11 VDGEICQSHE
+11 VDGEICESHE

-28 RGTTA
+28 RGTSA
-33 SQLTPDRYY
+33 SQLTPGRYY

-107 REREFRGK
+107 REREFRGH
-115 LIETADDEYR
+115 LIETADDEHR
-125 PEELEDDA
+125 PEDVDDEST
-133 DGASA
+133 DDESA
-138 DANES
+138 
-143 SAETTTETTDESES
+143 TETADENDRES
-157 STETPDESPAATS
+157 
-170 DGSDQELT
+170 T

-184 AGELQAAPEDTE
+184 AGELQAAAEETE
-196 PESEPETESVDD
+196 PASEPDTESVDE
-208 GQPAAAEAAGT
+208 GQPAAAEPTGT
-219 VTSGGSV
+219 VTSSGSV
-226 ATESAAASTP
+226 ATGSAAASAP

-243 AEPESES
+243 AESEAES
-250 EPALKRTT
+250 EPTLKRTT
-258 IESIENKVGSV
+258 IDAIENQVGSV

-291 DETGTVECAA
+291 DETATVECAA

-314 LEDVVALEGEV
+314 LDDVVALEGEV
-325 ERHHGDLQVETE
+325 ERHHGELQVETE
-337 SLDILEGEDEQTI
+337 SLDILDGEERETV

-360 EARPAD
+360 EARPAE

-381 EVADAATAIRRA
+381 GIADAATAIRRA
-393 VMEARPV
+393 VMEARPI

-452 AATSDVTSMLE
+452 AATGDVTSMLE

-479 AGSTIESTDGYELL
+479 AGSTVESVDGYDLL
-493 SLYDADSVVIDDSR
+493 SVYDADSLVIDDSR
-507 ADDEVGDAVDVAVAP
+507 ADEEVADAVDVAVAP

-546 DDVRDD
+546 DDVRAD

-557 AVSYWENTPEDYL
+557 AVSYWENTPEAYL
-570 ELATEA
+570 DLATEA
-576 GYDETGVSERREAI
+576 GYDETGVSERREAV

-611 GDDESARPRDGDLA
+611 GDGEESDRPRNGDLA

-641 TARENLTVRGLDG
+641 TARENLTVEGVDG

-731 VGGRDGHV
+731 VGGQDGHV

-744 ARDAVREAA
+744 KRDAVREAA